1 MELARIPALKFLPG
15 RLKIWFD
22 ELQSHIAA
30 QMPVNLPAP
39 TSGKYTIS
47 FYDADGALSF
57 PSFSNLALEDA
68 PSCGVGFDESQIEF
82 VYPDP
87 HENDRCD
94 DLFKYD
100 DYPNGIHGW
109 QNFFAG
115 IAVSQDASGSYMIS
129 TKRRK
134 DDRGHVSLI
143 RNLDTSC
150 FAQLGGRT
158 YTLTGKIRMINAE
171 GNYEASDGTSNLSPK
186 VTVTLSGLKTWSWN
200 IATNADGTWTQ
211 FSKTIVLPND
221 SSAVNKAV
229 ITIDKAGRC
238 RMLSL
243 EIVQQT
249 RHATKPSR
257 VFRMPLQQRRKSS
270 ISWTGG

>member
-1 MELARIPALKFLPG
+1 MRCSCTKFLPD

-22 ELQSHIAA
+22 ELQSHLTA

-47 FYDADGALSF
+47 FYDSSGALSF
-57 PSFSNLALEDA
+57 PSFANIALEDA

-87 HENDRCD
+87 HESDRCD

-115 IAVSQDASGSYMIS
+115 IAVSQDANGSYMIS

-134 DDRGHVSLI
+134 SDRGHVSLV

-158 YTLTGKIRMINAE
+158 YSLTGKIRMVNAD
-171 GNYEASDGTSNLSPK
+171 GSYEASDGTSNLSPK
-186 VTVTLSGLKTWSWN
+186 VSVNLSGLKTWSWN

-211 FSKTIVLPND
+211 FSKKIVLPDD
-221 SSAVNKAV
+221 SSAVKKAL
-229 ITIDKAGRC
+229 ITIDKAGRYQM
-238 RMLSL
+238 RSL
-243 EIVQQT
+243 ETVHQT
-249 RHATKPSR
+249 
-257 VFRMPLQQRRKSS
+257 
-270 ISWTGG
+270 